1 MWRLQTYLDQ
11 IAQKVKNCTSALLL
25 GIFVEVVIVQ
35 ESFVQGTFVSMCKIN
50 VVVHFMIN
58 STIVNIT

>member
-11 IAQKVKNCTSALLL
+11 IAQEVKNCASALLL

-35 ESFVQGTFVSMCKIN
+35 ESFVQGTFVSMYKIN
-50 VVVHFMIN
+50 VVAMYIL
-58 STIVNIT
+58 